1 MVVQKITAAEERR
14 VGRMIQFSVNCEPLP
29 QPRPRFS
36 KFGVYEPKKISEYK
50 AKIKQ
55 AAKLAMAGLNPI
67 TGAIRMTIKLYRKF
81 VATSRRFGD
90 FDNHGKAICD
100 ALNKICYVDDSQVV
114 SCTVEKYTD
123 KLNPRVEVEVEEI

>member
-1 MVVQKITAAEERR
+1 MIKFVAE
-14 VGRMIQFSVNCEPLP
+14 VEPIP

-36 KFGVYEPKKISEYK
+36 KFGVYEPKRISEYK

-55 AAKLAMAGLNPI
+55 AAKSAMAGLNPI

-90 FDNHGKAICD
+90 FDNHGKAVCD
-100 ALNKICYVDDSQVV
+100 ALNKIVYADDSQVTK
-114 SCTVEKYTD
+114 CTVEKFTD
-123 KLNPRVEVEVEEI
+123 KNNPRVEVTIEEI